1 MQTHVEFRSETFPP
15 YEGEEEQINPGLWG
29 KRLAEY
35 LCENL
40 SNKGVSVGSIFAE
53 DWGWIVPITGKPF
66 NMWVGCGNYQEYPDD
81 GFLVFIEPSR
91 PVIKKWFKKIDV
103 SADITELADR
113 LDAILR
119 DDPAIRD
126 IRWWTDDEV
135 SGKR

>member
-1 MQTHVEFRSETFPP
+1 M
-15 YEGEEEQINPGLWG
+15 
-29 KRLAEY
+29 
-35 LCENL
+35 
-40 SNKGVSVGSIFAE
+40 SVGSIFAE